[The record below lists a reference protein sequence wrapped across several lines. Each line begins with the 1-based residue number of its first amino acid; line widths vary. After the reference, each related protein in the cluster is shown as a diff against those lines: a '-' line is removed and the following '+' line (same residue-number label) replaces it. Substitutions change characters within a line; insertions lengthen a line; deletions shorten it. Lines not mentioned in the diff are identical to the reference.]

1 VSAVGEYLR
10 LAAATAV
17 VLVPGALL
25 ARAAGLRS
33 AAATF
38 VFGLAAVFAAWA
50 VVFTVH
56 GDVTLALWILA
67 AIGVVAFLAGL
78 RRPFAVPLPRGGA
91 FVFMCGVVLGIALWH
106 VAGAVTGDGL
116 FHLARVRKLVDLG
129 GLHLRTVDEFK
140 DGGLHPGY
148 AFPLWHAFGAMVAQ
162 VSGLDPAVVVDHE
175 ESVLAPIACLL
186 AWESGLAVFG
196 SVAAGL
202 SVLAGQ
208 LGLYVF
214 APGHG
219 GAWTSLALP
228 ATGAKQ
234 MLVPA
239 AIALF
244 FRCFETRSW
253 ALAAAVAA
261 AFGEL
266 TLVHATYSIFMLI
279 PLGAFAVVR
288 FTEWRSSLPALAAA
302 VAAALG
308 ALLWLRP
315 LANESLGHNPTPAA
329 LAAGLQK
336 YALELDVFSLHRF
349 RIEPSL
355 VTRSGPVAMAAL
367 VLVPLAALAFRRRW
381 SAYVLGG
388 TAALL
393 AILLVPTLFVHFT
406 DLVSLSQSRRAAG
419 FLPFTFAFAGGLAL
433 LGRTWLLA
441 PAALVAGILLERR
454 WPGDFGYGTAGDSPD
469 LVTWWALG
477 GAVVG
482 LVVGAVF
489 FRRRRVPERH
499 TTAAIA
505 AALFVAPIAVHAG
518 RHWTPLF
525 PRDPDALSP
534 ALLRELRRVPP
545 RSVIIAAPRI
555 SYRLLAAAPVYVVA
569 APPVHVAN
577 TKANR
582 PYERVKA
589 VEAWLAGRAPGVARR
604 YGATWGVRKG
614 HLYRLRS

>member
-1 VSAVGEYLR
+1 MSAFGEYLR
-10 LAAATAV
+10 LAGATAV
-17 VLVPGALL
+17 VLLPGALI
-25 ARAAGLRS
+25 ARAAGTRS
-33 AAATF
+33 TAATF

-56 GDVTLALWILA
+56 GDVMLALWILA
-67 AIGVVAFLAGL
+67 AIGVAAFVAGL
-78 RRPFAVPLPRGGA
+78 RRPLRVPRPRGGA
-91 FVFMCGVVLGIALWH
+91 LVFAGGVVLGIALWH
-106 VAGAVTGDGL
+106 VAGVVNGDGL
-116 FHLARVRKLVDLG
+116 FHLARVRKLVELG
-129 GLHLRTVDEFK
+129 DLHLRTLDEFR

-148 AFPLWHAFGAMVAQ
+148 AFPLWHAFEAMVAK
-162 VSGLDPAVVVDHE
+162 VSGLDPTVVVNHE

-186 AWESGLAVFG
+186 VWESGLAVFG

-214 APGHG
+214 AAGHG
-219 GAWTSLALP
+219 GSWTSLALP
-228 ATGAKQ
+228 ATSGKQ

-244 FRCFETRSW
+244 FWCFEARSW
-253 ALAAAVAA
+253 ALVAAVAA

-266 TLVHATYSIFMLI
+266 TLVHATYAVFALI
-279 PLGAFAVVR
+279 PLGAFALVR
-288 FTEWRSSLPALAAA
+288 FTEWRAAAPALGAAA
-302 VAAALG
+302 VPALG

-336 YALELDVFSLHRF
+336 YALELQVFSQHRF
-349 RIEPSL
+349 RIEPSI
-355 VTRSGPVAMAAL
+355 VSRAGPVAMAAL

-381 SAYVLGG
+381 SAYVLAG

-406 DLVSLSQSRRAAG
+406 DFVSLSQSRRAAG

-433 LGRTWLLA
+433 LARTWLVV
-441 PAALVAGILLERR
+441 PAALVAGILLERQ
-454 WPGDFGYGTAGDSPD
+454 WPGDFGYGTAGDAPNF
-469 LVTWWALG
+469 VTWWAFV
-477 GAVVG
+477 GAVAG

-489 FRRRRVPERH
+489 FRRRWIPERH
-499 TTAAIA
+499 TLAAIA

-518 RHWTPLF
+518 RHWTPLS
-525 PRDPDALSP
+525 PTDPNALSP
-534 ALLRELRRVPP
+534 SLLRELKRVPP
-545 RSVIIAAPRI
+545 RSVIIATPQI
-555 SYRLLAAAPVYVVA
+555 SYHLLAAAPVYVVA

-577 TKANR
+577 TKANM

-604 YGATWGVRKG
+604 YGATWAVRKG
-614 HLYRLRS
+614 HLYRLPS